1 MMNGWT
7 PKETNTHQDHV
18 IAHVRGATVLGY
30 FIIDESLHLL
40 LDMGFIWTIHSDG
53 EMALLPQGVMIGEL
67 DIDDKTRQQLL
78 GETDLLLQQGYEAEG
93 LVRLTRAPVDCL
105 IKEVDFFT
113 DGDQRRLLLT
123 GEEASLVV
131 DTSLATAE
139 IEVHA
144 L

>member
-7 PKETNTHQDHV
+7 PKETNKHQDHV
-18 IAHVRGATVLGY
+18 IAHVRGATILGY
-30 FIIDESLHLL
+30 FIVDESLHLV
-40 LDMGFIWTIHSDG
+40 LDMGFIWTIHIDG
-53 EMALLPQGVMIGEL
+53 EMALLSQGVMLGEL
-67 DIDDKTRQQLL
+67 QIDDKTRQQLL
-78 GETDLLLQQGYEAEG
+78 AETDLLLGQGCEAQG
-93 LVRLTRAPVDCL
+93 LLHVTRVPVDCL

-113 DGDQRRLLLT
+113 QGDQRRLLIT

-131 DTSLATAE
+131 DTSLVTAE